1 MYFYRIAGAVMLVV
15 SGMVGAYLMNS
26 SESRALSQA
35 DCYISLL
42 RYIRIQ
48 VECFAMPM
56 GDIIRGCD
64 RELLTGC
71 GFRGD
76 IPPLTLDELIGRC
89 EIVDGEIRETV
100 KEFADSFG
108 KGYRDEQLRECD
120 YYIELLCER
129 RRRIADELPKRKKLN
144 TTLCVSW
151 ALALVILFL

>member
-1 MYFYRIAGAVMLVV
+1 MYFYRIAGAVILVV
-15 SGMVGAYLMNS
+15 SGGVGAYLMNS

-48 VECFAMPM
+48 VECFAMPI
-56 GDIIRGCD
+56 GDIILGCD
-64 RELLTGC
+64 RELLAGC

-76 IPPLTLDELIGRC
+76 IPPTTLSELIRQC
-89 EIVDGEIRETV
+89 DIKDREICETV
-100 KEFADSFG
+100 KGFADSFG
-108 KGYRDEQLRECD
+108 KGYREEQLRECD

-129 RRRIADELPKRKKLN
+129 RRRIADELPKKKKLN